1 MFPLSKKKKVI
12 LLLSFPPLKGP
23 LPYFLPFLLASFL
36 SSNERET
43 GRERERT
50 MRDYNVPIAPRVSVR
65 TRRKEG
71 PNLSRRPRRAEWF
84 RLPQLK
90 KGHALTPCSFTRL
103 SSSPLQIHQ
112 AYMNESFA
120 YTCQGMGG
128 NVAQQQVLS
137 QPMRDTGAFFHGSTA
152 AAAPPPPPPPHN
164 HHHHHAS
171 PKRWP
176 SSQTAA
182 VDAVAAAWAA
192 ATSRDRSG
200 SRASSG
206 GGGFISAQHSS
217 SPTPP
222 QQQQPQHLSRDS
234 SSLSSFADPLA
245 AFQQQQQ
252 LMKRP
257 PRRREG

>member
-1 MFPLSKKKKVI
+1 MFPLSKKNKVI

-23 LPYFLPFLLASFL
+23 LPSFLPFLLASFL

-65 TRRKEG
+65 TRRKG

-84 RLPQLK
+84 RLPKLK

-103 SSSPLQIHQ
+103 SSSPLQIYQ

-152 AAAPPPPPPPHN
+152 AAAPPPPPPHN

-176 SSQTAA
+176 SSHTAA

-192 ATSRDRSG
+192 STSRDRSG